1 MDIEQQQEHAE
12 DETERHSN
20 AAVSGSLEGGRE
32 VAWDV
37 RADGRGAPSGRERAD
52 VLALAPLGWVVALVG
67 QQHDPVVQL

>member
-1 MDIEQQQEHAE
+1 MKLNVTVTRRSVGRWREAG
-12 DETERHSN
+12 RP
-20 AAVSGSLEGGRE
+20 EGGRE